1 MKRSELKE
9 LLNDERQELSSFLT
23 TLTAADW
30 ETPSLCDEWSVLD
43 VAGHLASAVGL
54 TRRGLVARNLR
65 YGSGTD
71 GANARAAAAWTS
83 RGPDQIVAVLGDPTR
98 LGLGFFYPA
107 WALCE
112 TVVHHQ
118 DIRLGLGRPRT
129 IPADR
134 LVVALDVLV
143 KLPFITKAKRHTR
156 KVAMRTTDIDWSH
169 GKGPEVHGPAESLLL
184 ALAGRTRAAKGLAGD
199 GTDTLLGV
207 AVN

>member
-9 LLNDERQELSSFLT
+9 LLIDERRELSIFLE
-23 TLTAADW
+23 TLTADDW
-30 ETPSLCDEWSVLD
+30 ERPSLCQEWSVLD

-71 GANARAAAAWTS
+71 GANARAAAAWAS
-83 RGPDQIVAVLGDPTR
+83 RGPDQIVAALSDPTR

-118 DIRLGLGRPRT
+118 DIRHGLGRPRT

-134 LVVALDVLV
+134 LVIALDVLV
-143 KLPFITKAKRHTR
+143 KLPFITKARRDTR
-156 KVAMRTTDIDWSH
+156 KVAMRATDIDWSR
-169 GKGPEVHGPAESLLL
+169 GNGPEVHGPAESLLL
-184 ALAGRTRAAKGLAGD
+184 ALAGRTRAAKGFAGD

-207 AVN
+207 AAN